1 MVILC
6 LNHIYFPVSE
16 CKYFLFTCQQ
26 EKTWLDWGQKRKSKW
41 LSPLISGEGTSFDLR
56 HRMKFTAKYRFSS
69 SACPMLCERSCILR
83 VQLQQ
88 LSGWIFS
95 SATFDSSPTSCLS
108 SSPDGES
115 TFIVCPHQLP
125 REGGTPEATVPSCSQ
140 RAEQELCWQDG
151 TQHTPAA
158 LSARKTK
165 IPLCIQSTGAFPN
178 GKSGGC
184 WLCIAF
190 WKFVPKGDTAV
201 WLCI

>member
-16 CKYFLFTCQQ
+16 CNYFLFTCQQ

-88 LSGWIFS
+88 FIWMDLLISDLWLIPYELPVFITRWGKHFYCLPS
-95 SATFDSSPTSCLS
+95 SAALRGRNPRSHGALLQP
-108 SSPDGES
+108 ES
-115 TFIVCPHQLP
+115 RAGALLAGWNTAHP
-125 REGGTPEATVPSCSQ
+125 CS
-140 RAEQELCWQDG
+140 
-151 TQHTPAA
+151 
-158 LSARKTK
+158 
-165 IPLCIQSTGAFPN
+165 PLCQENKNSPLYP
-178 GKSGGC
+178 KYR
-184 WLCIAF
+184 CIS
-190 WKFVPKGDTAV
+190 
-201 WLCI
+201 